1 MNNKSKILFIARP
14 NNPTGN
20 SYQEK
25 DLKNILENFSGLVIV
40 DEAYI
45 EYSKQKSF
53 ISYLNK
59 YPNLI
64 VCQTFSKA
72 QGMAGARL
80 GMAFAHEEIIS
91 FLNQLKAPYNINTLS
106 QKEAISK
113 IKSQNKVLLKTRAI
127 LKERDVLEYKM
138 KKIHFIK
145 KIYTSDANFFLL
157 KVDDSSK
164 RYKQLIDKGI
174 VVRNSSKN
182 LNCTNTLRVT
192 VGTSKENIML
202 IKAMKEID
210 K

>member
-1 MNNKSKILFIARP
+1 M
-14 NNPTGN
+14 
-20 SYQEK
+20 
-25 DLKNILENFSGLVIV
+25 
-40 DEAYI
+40 
-45 EYSKQKSF
+45 
-53 ISYLNK
+53 NK

-72 QGMAGARL
+72 QGMAGARV

-145 KIYTSDANFFLL
+145 KIYTSDAILFLL
-157 KVDDSSK
+157 KADDSSK

-174 VVRNSSKN
+174 S
-182 LNCTNTLRVT
+182 
-192 VGTSKENIML
+192 
-202 IKAMKEID
+202 
-210 K
+210 